1 MMRERKSFK
10 DTLLHR
16 AARAGLAVAI
26 AQCATAQAADPPRL
40 DLHQTY
46 IEEALARV
54 TLDVSD
60 PMAVFAFVF
69 ASLPDTVKV
78 YPTENYYYFRFMAN
92 GVAYAGNIRLDASN
106 RDQGKVE
113 FDYYEDT
120 TGWRE
125 DTPGEFRTLDRSNGV
140 AVERIA
146 RLRYRITYKNKS
158 VVFELND
165 LSGVKPPAGSLSP
178 HETFIGPVFDDSG
191 IRFFLVYN
199 AALNNFLFILD
210 ETAAV
215 ADGFFPAPFS
225 DRILVGKRTGFVFYR
240 DHRLDRKIM
249 IGAYEEN
256 VRVNNYLDGPFDQ
269 LPDNFIEGDALRD
282 AILKVQPD
290 LKGKIDR
297 FGAVP
302 GGELRYLIAPYRLY
316 KRVDEFRRTERCAE
330 RHRRQEGAYYR
341 CFVFYTE
348 RQNLD
353 ARPSRREPGLS
364 RPR

>member
-1 MMRERKSFK
+1 MRGRRR
-10 DTLLHR
+10 TIGIMRPAVL
-16 AARAGLAVAI
+16 AALAWTI
-26 AQCATAQAADPPRL
+26 AQSAPAQTGDRPRL
-40 DLHQTY
+40 ELHQTY
-46 IEEALARV
+46 IEEALARPA
-54 TLDVSD
+54 LDVND

-78 YPTENYYYFRFMAN
+78 YPTENYYYFRFMVK

-125 DTPGEFRTLDRSNGV
+125 DTPGEFRTLDQSNGV
-140 AVERIA
+140 TVERIA
-146 RLRYRITYKNKS
+146 RLRYRVTYRNKS

-210 ETAAV
+210 ETVDV
-215 ADGFFPAPFS
+215 ADGFFRAAFS

-269 LPDNFIEGDALRD
+269 LPDNFIEGHALRD

-297 FGAVP
+297 FGGVP
-302 GGELRYLIAPYRLY
+302 GGELRYLIAPYKLY
-316 KRVDEFRRTERCAE
+316 RRIDEFRPTERCAE
-330 RHRRQEGAYYR
+330 RRRRSEAAYYR
-341 CFVFYTE
+341 CFVVYTE
-348 RQNLD
+348 RQNLN
-353 ARPSRREPGLS
+353 ARPSRRESGLS
-364 RPR
+364 R